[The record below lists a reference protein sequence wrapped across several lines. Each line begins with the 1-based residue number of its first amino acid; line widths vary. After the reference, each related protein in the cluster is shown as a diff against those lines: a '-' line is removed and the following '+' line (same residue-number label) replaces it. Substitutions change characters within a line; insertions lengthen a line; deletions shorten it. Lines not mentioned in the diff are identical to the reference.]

1 MNEERKKIPILHVF
15 YFFIFLFLPFLGPS
29 IQYLAKQKSW
39 QLLSEENCFQVRT
52 LLF

>member
-1 MNEERKKIPILHVF
+1 MNEVRKDIPILD
-15 YFFIFLFLPFLGPS
+15 FFIFLFLLFLGPS